1 MCKLIFVHTLSK
13 ENQSIF
19 KLIVAILTDF
29 DRHIWVKRF
38 ELVLRFDLREYARNW
53 VWYIWTR
60 PQQLPNLIIIQN
72 INLVIKLHEIL
83 HRKFEI

>member
-1 MCKLIFVHTLSK
+1 VCKLIFVHALSK

-29 DRHIWVKRF
+29 DRHIRVKRF
-38 ELVLRFDLREYARNW
+38 ELVLRFDLREYARDR